1 MRRNLILIILFSIV
15 SIIVVKSQEYEWDHE
30 NLNTKLQTFFYF
42 PKDSKFGYTIGFN
55 GIERMSM
62 LQKVD
67 GITGE
72 IIGTLSMPFIDEI
85 QTEFYRIVYIE
96 ETHNLVLL
104 GTMFKKSTGSEAPD
118 SSFIV
123 SVLLDTT
130 LQVQDQNYY
139 FVTDHSYIFHIDY
152 FLNYRNEILL
162 TCNNYKD
169 FPSGTNAQMVTAK
182 LDKEGKMIDFE
193 LINFSYHSP
202 CLYVV
207 PEIGNENY
215 LCFSSKIFRFSPDFE
230 FQSILPDFYPEFRFG
245 NMLRV
250 MRWGENYYLAGTST
264 GSKYKEFKI
273 GSSLLYLIDKDFNIV
288 KHNGVNIND
297 EFAYA
302 MPSSTFDITADSMIY
317 LGNTQDFLEGTERF
331 SVGKFDKDLNSV
343 WRLDFS
349 ELGLYRF
356 WMWGVRATPDGG
368 VIVFGHRSPWDGGTN
383 LRTGYF
389 IKFNA
394 EGNLVSTSDNDH
406 SGLRLVQVYPNPVS
420 DICTIHLTGYHDGC
434 DIRLYDMN
442 GRNVYVRHDAR
453 DGEHQIDMS
462 SLSSGQYIYK
472 IYQSDKE
479 VSSGQIVKI

>member
-1 MRRNLILIILFSIV
+1 MKNKIALIFIFSFV
-15 SIIVVKSQEYEWDHE
+15 SIAFIKCQKYEWDYE
-30 NLNTKLQTFFYF
+30 NVYTKLQLFFYF
-42 PKDSKFGYTIGFN
+42 PQDSKFGYTTGLN
-55 GIERMSM
+55 GIERINVV
-62 LQKVD
+62 QKVD
-67 GITGE
+67 GISGE
-72 IIGTLSMPFIDEI
+72 IVDSIKIPFINDI
-85 QTEFYRIVYIE
+85 PTELYRIVYIQ

-104 GTMFKKSTGSEAPD
+104 GSMFKKSNGSEVPD

-123 SVLLDTT
+123 SILLDTT
-130 LQVQDQNYY
+130 LKVQDINYY
-139 FVTDHSYIFHIDY
+139 YVTDHSYIFHIDY
-152 FLNYRNEILL
+152 YLNSQNEILL

-169 FPSGTNAQMVTAK
+169 YPTGTNAQIVTAK
-182 LDKEGKMIDFE
+182 LDEGGKMIDFE

-215 LCFSSKIFRFSPDFE
+215 LCIGGKIFRFSPE
-230 FQSILPDFYPEFRFG
+230 FKFQTILPDFYPQFLFG

-250 MRWGENYYLAGTST
+250 MRWGANYYLAGTST

-288 KHNGVNIND
+288 KHNGININD

-317 LGNTQDFLEGTERF
+317 LGNTQDYLQGTERF
-331 SVGKFDKDLNSV
+331 SVGKFDKELNSI

-349 ELGLYRF
+349 ELGLYRYL
-356 WMWGVRATPDGG
+356 MRGVRATPDGG
-368 VIVFGHRSPWDGGTN
+368 VVVFGHRSPWDGGTN

-406 SGLRLVQVYPNPVS
+406 SGLRLVRVYPNPVS
-420 DICTIHLTGYHDGC
+420 DICSIHLTGYHDGC

-442 GRNVYVRHDAR
+442 GRIVYVRHDAR
-453 DGEHQIDMS
+453 DGAYQIDMS
-462 SLSSGQYIYK
+462 GLSSGQYIYK